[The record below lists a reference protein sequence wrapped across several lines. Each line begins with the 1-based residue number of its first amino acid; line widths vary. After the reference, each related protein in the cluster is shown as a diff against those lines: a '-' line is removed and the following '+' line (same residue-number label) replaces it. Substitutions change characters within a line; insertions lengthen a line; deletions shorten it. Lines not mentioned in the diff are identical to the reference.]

1 MTTDALVLA
10 GGGVAGIAWET
21 GVLMGIAEVDP
32 ALVAEIVAESTS
44 LIGTSAGA
52 TVAAQLASGRALSDL
67 FAAQVSDET
76 AEIKV
81 ELDIAKFTAMMAD
94 GADADD
100 SPEATRRRIGA
111 IARQAETPSVAA
123 RRAVIGA
130 RLADA
135 EWPERTLLITAIDT
149 ETGESR
155 VFDRTSEVSLVDA
168 VAASSAVP
176 GIWPTV
182 EIAGRHYM
190 DGGMRSIANADLAKG
205 ADRVLILVPSL
216 EQSPFGQ
223 AIPDA
228 ELEALAPARVMTV
241 FADADSIAAMGMNP
255 LDPASR
261 RPSALAGRE
270 LGRRL
275 AADVAAFWR

>member
-21 GVLMGIAEVDP
+21 GVLMGIADVDP
-32 ALVAEIVAESTS
+32 TLLDAIVADSTS

-52 TVAAQLASGRALSDL
+52 TVAGQLAAGRPIADL
-67 FAAQVSDET
+67 FAAQVSDES
-76 AEIKV
+76 AELKV
-81 ELDIAKFTAMMAD
+81 DLDLEKFGAMMAD
-94 GADADD
+94 GAAADEA
-100 SPEATRRRIGA
+100 PEATRRRIGA
-111 IARQAETPSVAA
+111 IARQAETPSVSA
-123 RRAVIGA
+123 RRAVIAA
-130 RLADA
+130 RLAGAD
-135 EWPERTLLITAIDT
+135 WPERPLLITAIDT
-149 ETGESR
+149 ETGELR
-155 VFDRTSEVSLVDA
+155 VFDRTSDVGLVDA
-168 VAASSAVP
+168 IAASSAVP

-190 DGGMRSIANADLAKG
+190 DGGMRTVANADLAKG

-228 ELEALAPARVMTV
+228 ELEALSPARVMTV
-241 FADADSIAAMGMNP
+241 FADADSIAAMGTNP

-261 RPSALAGRE
+261 PPSAIAGRE
-270 LGRRL
+270 RGRRV